1 MIYKKKKKLLATIHL
16 YASEIVKEEKSTYLA
31 FAESPEI
38 RPHAHQV
45 VQARIRGLVHEQAG
59 ERGQRQDGEA
69 ELDGSVDAGAGE
81 QRQGPLQ
88 GDHGDA
94 EDEVDDL
101 EDGEGLDGDVERLGQ
116 EVPEDLGPDEALD
129 GGADLV
135 CVTVLVGYVY
145 RERGGVV

>member
-1 MIYKKKKKLLATIHL
+1 MKGILKKKRGG
-16 YASEIVKEEKSTYLA
+16 ETYLA

-38 RPHAHQV
+38 CTHAHQII
-45 VQARIRGLVHEQAG
+45 QARIRRLVHEQAG
-59 ERGQRQDGEA
+59 ECGQRENGKA

-81 QRQGPLQ
+81 QGQRPLQ
-88 GDHGDA
+88 SDHGDA

-101 EDGEGLDGDVERLGQ
+101 EDGEGLDHDVERVGE

-135 CVTVLVGYVY
+135 
-145 RERGGVV
+145 